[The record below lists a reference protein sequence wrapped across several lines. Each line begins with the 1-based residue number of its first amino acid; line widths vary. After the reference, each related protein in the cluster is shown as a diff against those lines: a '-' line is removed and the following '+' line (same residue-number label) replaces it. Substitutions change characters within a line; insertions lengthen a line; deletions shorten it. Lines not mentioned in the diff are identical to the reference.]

1 MKDDSREVVQLKE
14 TRGKTIPTSA
24 KIRLVNGIG
33 AIPPLARWT
42 LETLT
47 GSWKVPPRGLPAS
60 IINLR
65 RTILRIVQFTYA
77 ITYDPMEKNKYPIL
91 NIKSILHFLTLTP
104 SKFDKYFD

>member
-33 AIPPLARWT
+33 AIPPLARWI

-47 GSWKVPPRGLPAS
+47 GS
-60 IINLR
+60 
-65 RTILRIVQFTYA
+65 
-77 ITYDPMEKNKYPIL
+77 
-91 NIKSILHFLTLTP
+91 
-104 SKFDKYFD
+104 